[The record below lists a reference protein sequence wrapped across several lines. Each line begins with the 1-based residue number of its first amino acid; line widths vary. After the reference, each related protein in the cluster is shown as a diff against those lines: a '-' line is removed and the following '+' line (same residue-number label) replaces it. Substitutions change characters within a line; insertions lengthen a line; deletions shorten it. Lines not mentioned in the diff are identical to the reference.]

1 MMRSGITDHR
11 AYGCSGWAL
20 LGSRLLDVAYELL
33 EENSVSGEQ
42 DEDAFELG
50 NEETEKKSAAARR

>member
-1 MMRSGITDHR
+1 
-11 AYGCSGWAL
+11 
-20 LGSRLLDVAYELL
+20 LLDVAYELL